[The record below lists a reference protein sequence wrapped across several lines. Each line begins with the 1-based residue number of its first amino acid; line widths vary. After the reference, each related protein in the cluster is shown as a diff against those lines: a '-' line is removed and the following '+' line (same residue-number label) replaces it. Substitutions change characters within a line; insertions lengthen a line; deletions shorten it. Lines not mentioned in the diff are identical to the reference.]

1 MHYFIPTKSIRI
13 KDILRG
19 IISVFLIT
27 CSFALLTS
35 CEFGEKE
42 PEDILEDAR
51 KPSEEITTYY
61 FIRHAEKDTTDS
73 GNKDPK
79 LTEAGLKRAENWA
92 KTFKD
97 IDFDLIYTSDY
108 KRTKNTAKPIAQA
121 QNKELNFFDTE
132 KLNSKKFQQE
142 TENKTVLVVGHSNL
156 NPEWVNYILGKEKYD
171 DLEESVYGSLFIVTI
186 HPNDSRTASVLYF
199 D

>member
-1 MHYFIPTKSIRI
+1 MHYFITTKSIKITSTFRRI
-13 KDILRG
+13 V
-19 IISVFLIT
+19 SVFLIT
-27 CSFALLTS
+27 FSLALLTS
-35 CEFGEKE
+35 CEFGGKE
-42 PEDILEDAR
+42 PEEIIEDAR
-51 KPSEEITTYY
+51 KPSKEITTYY

-73 GNKDPK
+73 KDPK

-121 QNKELNFFDTE
+121 QNKKLKFFDTE

-156 NPEWVNYILGKEKYD
+156 NPKWVNYILGKEKYD

-199 D
+199 N